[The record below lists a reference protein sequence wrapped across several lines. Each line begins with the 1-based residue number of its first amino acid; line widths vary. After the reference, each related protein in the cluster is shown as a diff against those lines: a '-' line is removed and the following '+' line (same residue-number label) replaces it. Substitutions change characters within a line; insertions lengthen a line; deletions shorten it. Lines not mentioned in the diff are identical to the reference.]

1 MIVVLVYGAGAIG
14 SFVGYLLSEMADAQR
29 ADTREIKRKVTEGSA
44 VRNVALLG
52 RKGHIQMIKE
62 SGLRINTPEE
72 SRSIRFNHA
81 FSSLKEPETSGFHP
95 NLVVVCAK
103 VPSFPDL
110 SAEIMSLDAL
120 DEYGLRVPTSYC

>member
-1 MIVVLVYGAGAIG
+1 MIEVLVYGAGAIG

-52 RKGHIQMIKE
+52 RKGHIQRIKE

-72 SRSIRFNHA
+72 SRSIRFNPDQA
-81 FSSLKEPETSGFHP
+81 AGRGKTGSIRWNVDTSQFEFAAAPGYDAMGLAMGRGSQDDLTDFRKLK
-95 NLVVVCAK
+95 
-103 VPSFPDL
+103 
-110 SAEIMSLDAL
+110 I
-120 DEYGLRVPTSYC
+120 